1 VFALLRR
8 NAELRRLF
16 TAHAVSRAGD
26 AFNTVALV
34 VVVFDLTASGFGVA
48 AVVALEVLPVLL
60 FGPVAGVL
68 ADRHPRRSVMIA
80 ADLARAGLAA
90 TIAAA
95 HSRVGVVYAAAFAMS
110 LGTVVFNPAASSV
123 LPDVVDEDEVVTAN
137 SALWTVA
144 VVAQIVLAPTAG
156 VLIDVFGVGVAFALN
171 AASFVVSAFV
181 VWSISSGTPSCSD
194 PWVLPAA
201 RR

>member
-90 TIAAA
+90 TIAAVN
-95 HSRVGVVYAAAFAMS
+95 SRVGVVYAAAFGMS
-110 LGTVVFNPAASSV
+110 LGTVVFNPASSSV
-123 LPDVVDEDEVVTAN
+123 LPDVVDEENVVTAN

-144 VVAQIVLAPTAG
+144 VVAQIVLALTAG
-156 VLIDVFGVGVAFALN
+156 VLIDVFGVGVAFAVN
-171 AASFVVSAFV
+171 AAVES
-181 VWSISSGTPSCSD
+181 
-194 PWVLPAA
+194 
-201 RR
+201 